1 MAANPSTT
9 IITIFHKYIPSTL
22 EIEKNGKF
30 EIWELNRIDFDIE
43 NLYFWKQFN
52 RFIAMIS
59 KLINAGWTNNNRENM
74 KLFVPDEQLENFWNP
89 NSQVFDLIKPDINK
103 FIEKMFRWKLNFDKK
118 IFFTFWWLT
127 LIDLH
132 VPFSHLDESFIDIN
146 NDLFLLDDSM
156 KELWKN
162 NI

>member
-30 EIWELNRIDFDIE
+30 EIWELNRIDFDIG

-103 FIEKMFRWKLNFDKK
+103 FIEKMLRWKFSHFDDSL
-118 IFFTFWWLT
+118 WLT
-127 LIDLH
+127 CMYHSHILMNALH
-132 VPFSHLDESFIDIN
+132 QIIIMICSCWMTRWRNCEKIISR
-146 NDLFLLDDSM
+146 SY
-156 KELWKN
+156 
-162 NI
+162 

>member
-30 EIWELNRIDFDIE
+30 EIWELNRIDFDIG

-103 FIEKMFRWKLNFDKK
+103 FIEKMLRWKFSHFDDSL
-118 IFFTFWWLT
+118 WLT
-127 LIDLH
+127 CMYRFHILMNPLSTSIMIC
-132 VPFSHLDESFIDIN
+132 SCWMTRWRNCEKIISR
-146 NDLFLLDDSM
+146 SY
-156 KELWKN
+156 
-162 NI
+162 

>member
-30 EIWELNRIDFDIE
+30 EIWELNRIDFDIG

-52 RFIAMIS
+52 RLIAMIS
-59 KLINAGWTNNNRENM
+59 TLINAGWTNNNHKNM

-103 FIEKMFRWKLNFDKK
+103 VIEKMFRWKLNFD
-118 IFFTFWWLT
+118 
-127 LIDLH
+127 
-132 VPFSHLDESFIDIN
+132 E
-146 NDLFLLDDSM
+146 
-156 KELWKN
+156 N
-162 NI
+162 NIFHILTTNSDWLAFTVFPSWRTLYRHQ